1 MLRLRRHAGVLRR
14 SALLQGWEAG
24 LRLLLSSY
32 WCKAESAWLAQDSD
46 VHNSAAV
53 YQEALMGSVLPSR
66 LLRST
71 SLVV

>member
-1 MLRLRRHAGVLRR
+1 MVVALGCRVGGVRRVLRLRHALPRR

-46 VHNSAAV
+46 VHKSADI
-53 YQEALMGSVLPSR
+53 YQAR
-66 LLRST
+66 L
-71 SLVV
+71 V